1 MALAPLA
8 YTIFRRFLK
17 LARKLRVIAN
27 AGAVTRSEL
36 AGTGGRDQL
45 LAAATRGVAHVAGPR
60 AGLLGHRD
68 RRP

>member
-27 AGAVTRSEL
+27 AAAVTRGEL
-36 AGTGGRDQL
+36 S
-45 LAAATRGVAHVAGPR
+45 
-60 AGLLGHRD
+60 
-68 RRP
+68 